1 MLPSYRQPQK
11 AENNLEA
18 RARVKGKLDRF
29 IERGYLGPGEV
40 KSLVNYFSVPK
51 GEDDIRVV
59 FDGSKFG
66 LNTALWAPPFALPTV
81 DSLLPTL
88 DIGTWHGDI
97 DVREMFYNYLLDPE
111 IQPFC
116 SLHANP
122 YFQETSNQQ
131 PLAWVHWQHCVM
143 GLNHMVVLKCS
154 LWQRRYS
161 GVILQ
166 GKCNPLYSGKIIPN
180 LPGSS
185 KYNPSK
191 AWLYKYDSSTKV
203 VVCDMATYMDDL

>member
-1 MLPSYRQPQK
+1 
-11 AENNLEA
+11 
-18 RARVKGKLDRF
+18 
-29 IERGYLGPGEV
+29 LGPGEV

-143 GLNHMVVLKCS
+143 GLKSSPHGCIKMQPLAEEVFRGDPTGQMQPFCTLARLYPISRGLPNTTH
-154 LWQRRYS
+154 QRHGYTSMTAAQR
-161 GVILQ
+161 
-166 GKCNPLYSGKIIPN
+166 
-180 LPGSS
+180 
-185 KYNPSK
+185 
-191 AWLYKYDSSTKV
+191 W
-203 VVCDMATYMDDL
+203 